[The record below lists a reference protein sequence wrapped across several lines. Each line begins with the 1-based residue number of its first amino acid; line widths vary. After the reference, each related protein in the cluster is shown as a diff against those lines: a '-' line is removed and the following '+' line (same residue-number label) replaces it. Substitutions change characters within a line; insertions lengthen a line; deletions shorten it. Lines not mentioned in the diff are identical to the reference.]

1 MIIFKLS
8 TDDVRNICIAN
19 EQYTCGTVSEYNEM
33 LDDVREYCDNIENKM
48 FELNVDLRIE
58 NIAQN
63 ILAHSDDVK
72 LCKQHDCTYYE
83 LGMNMI
89 HTLLN
94 KCWLT
99 VENQVAM

>member
-8 TDDVRNICIAN
+8 ADDVRNICIAN
-19 EQYTCGTVSEYNEM
+19 EWYTCGTVSEYNEM

-72 LCKQHDCTYYE
+72 LCEQYNCTYYE
-83 LGMNMI
+83 LRMNMI

-99 VENQVAM
+99 VEN